1 MNIAHAFCD
10 KRLFAAAFDDLSS
23 WNVWLTILSAAFA
36 LPLTAAQRQTFATI
50 GGGRLLPTKAVREL
64 WVVAGRKSGKS
75 RIAALVSIYLALFV
89 KHKVAPGERPMV
101 LCVAGSVDQARTV
114 FGFVKGFLE
123 ASPTLRRE
131 VIDIGRLEIK
141 LKNGV
146 IIAVHSNSFRTVRG
160 RTLVAAVFDEVS
172 FWRDETSA
180 VPDVEMYR
188 AVLPALATTKGILI
202 GISSPYRKL
211 GLLWTKWRD
220 NFGRSSPTTL
230 VVQGSTLQFNT
241 TIDAAEIAAQREA
254 DPAAAVSEW
263 DALFRSDLASFLDDE
278 LIDAAIEHGR
288 PLELPPQHNTVHRA
302 FVDASGGVG
311 RDAYTLSIAHQHGDT
326 VVTDLVRGT
335 TGKFDPHEVTKQY
348 AALCREYHIREI
360 TGDAY
365 SAQWVAS
372 AWRETGID
380 YRKSPLVKSD
390 IFLECIPLFTRGLV
404 RLPDHAKLS
413 RELRLLERETHRSG
427 KDSVHHPRNGNEH
440 DDYANAVCGALQ
452 LCAKAAAL
460 AANEPPI
467 VSPILFS
474 TETGETIIGPG
485 AAPPAP
491 GLHRP
496 SRSEPWWP
504 YVCGGSDGGFPGGPT
519 LGRPPGSG
527 RREW

>member
-1 MNIAHAFCD
+1 MNIARAFCD
-10 KRLFAAAFDDLSS
+10 KRLFAAALGDLDT
-23 WNVWLTILSAAFA
+23 WQVWLTILTAAFS
-36 LPLTAAQRQTFATI
+36 LPLSAEQLQIFSTI
-50 GGGRLLPTKAVREL
+50 SGDRLPPTQAVREL

-101 LCVAGSVDQARTV
+101 LCIAGSVDQARTV

-131 VIDIGRLEIK
+131 VLDIGRLEIK
-141 LKNGV
+141 LRNGV

-160 RTLVAAVFDEVS
+160 RTLCACIFDEVA

-180 VPDVEMYR
+180 VPDLEMYR

-211 GLLWTKWRD
+211 GLLYQKWRD
-220 NFGRSSPTTL
+220 GFGRNNPNTL
-230 VVQGSTLQFNT
+230 VVQGSSLQFNA

-278 LIDAAIEHGR
+278 LIDAAVEHGR
-288 PLELPPQHNTVHRA
+288 PLELPPQPDVIHRA
-302 FVDASGGVG
+302 FTDASGGVG
-311 RDAYTLSIAHQHGDT
+311 RDSYTLSIAHQQGYSY
-326 VVTDLVRGT
+326 VTDLVRGT

-348 AALCREYHIREI
+348 AALCREYRVREVV
-360 TGDAY
+360 GDAY
-365 SAQWVAS
+365 GKEWVATS
-372 AWRETGID
+372 WRAHNIEF
-380 YRKSPLVKSD
+380 RKSALPKSD
-390 IFLECIPLFTRGLV
+390 IYLECVPLFTRGLA
-404 RLPDHAKLS
+404 RLPDHARLL
-413 RELRLLERETHRSG
+413 RELRLLERQTHRSG
-427 KDSVHHPRNGNEH
+427 RDAVDHPRSER
-440 DDYANAVCGALQ
+440 DDYANAVCGALH

-496 SRSEPWWP
+496 SSSEPWWR
-504 YVCGGSDGGFPGGPT
+504 YVSGSGGGFPGGPT
-519 LGRPPGSG
+519 LGPPPGSG